1 MKNLDLYEM
10 IRPHFHYCLSF
21 VHYCEDHS
29 YSHPRFVIMITTVI
43 IVTLIF
49 YGISNLVCNHS
60 RDEQNQKTC

>member
-1 MKNLDLYEM
+1 MKNLGLYEM
-10 IRPHFHYCLSF
+10 IRPHF
-21 VHYCEDHS
+21 HYCEDHS

-60 RDEQNQKTC
+60 SDEQNQKTC